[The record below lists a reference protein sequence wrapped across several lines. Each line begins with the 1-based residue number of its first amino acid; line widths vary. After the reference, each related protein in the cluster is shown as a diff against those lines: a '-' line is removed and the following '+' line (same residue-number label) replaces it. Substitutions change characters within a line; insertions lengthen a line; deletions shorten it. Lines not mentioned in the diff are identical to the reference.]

1 MAMMSNAQTRRL
13 RLRHRAARGFTLI
26 ELLVT
31 IVIVGILASVAYPS
45 YQNYMKRGRRAT
57 AQAFLMDV
65 AQKEQEYLLDNRSYA
80 PDLATLNISTPSNV
94 STYYTITPT
103 VSNTV
108 PMSFTISAAPVTGSA
123 QAGDVTLSIDNTG
136 GKLPTSAW

>member
-1 MAMMSNAQTRRL
+1 MAMMSNAQTRSR
-13 RLRHRAARGFTLI
+13 RRAARGFTLI

-31 IVIVGILASVAYPS
+31 LVIIGILASIAYPS
-45 YQNYMKRGRRAT
+45 YQNYMKRSRRAT

-80 PDLATLNISTPSNV
+80 PDLATLNMSTPSSV

-103 VSNTV
+103 TSNTA
-108 PMSFTISAAPVTGSA
+108 PMSFTITATPIIGGA
-123 QAGDVTLSIDNTG
+123 QAGDLTLSINNTG
-136 GKLPTSAW
+136 NKLPANAW